1 MAHRTCQDVGE
12 VGEEE
17 GNCLEG
23 NEKLTDKIVYYG
35 LWQNSHEVTSKIE
48 ELVGKEK
55 FDALQA
61 QTNPLHSDVMLIT
74 LCLPFLRKT
83 TEGNTRNI
91 LLKNSQK
98 I

>member
-17 GNCLEG
+17 GNYLEG

-35 LWQNSHEVTSKIE
+35 LWQNSHEVTSKVE

-61 QTNPLHSDVMLIT
+61 QPGPLHSEVMLIT

-83 TEGNTRNI
+83 TEGNTRNT